1 MIESTKLA
9 VQNTNQSS
17 SNRAVNAGD
26 DRNNG
31 LLGSALSNILVI
43 VGFAMFA
50 YTVKCVLRTIVE

>member
-9 VQNTNQSS
+9 VQNMNQSS
-17 SNRAVNAGD
+17 SNRAVNGGD

-43 VGFAMFA
+43 VGFAVFA